1 MDTEKIRI
9 SYKPENIKLLLVGE
23 SPPASGEFFYVKS
36 LMTVYTSRA
45 FEGVFNQSFTNVA
58 AFLKFFQ
65 GKECY
70 LEDLTAT
77 PVNKMSIKNREST
90 LEQGI
95 IQLSAKLKDYK
106 PEVIVIVL
114 KKIDRYVKKATKIA
128 GLSCPIYTLPFP
140 GNGHQNKFIQEFSNI
155 LEKHYV

>member
-23 SPPASGEFFYVKS
+23 SPPAGGEFFYVKS

-58 AFLKFFQ
+58 A
-65 GKECY
+65 Y
-70 LEDLTAT
+70 
-77 PVNKMSIKNREST
+77 
-90 LEQGI
+90 
-95 IQLSAKLKDYK
+95 
-106 PEVIVIVL
+106 
-114 KKIDRYVKKATKIA
+114 
-128 GLSCPIYTLPFP
+128 PIYTLPFP